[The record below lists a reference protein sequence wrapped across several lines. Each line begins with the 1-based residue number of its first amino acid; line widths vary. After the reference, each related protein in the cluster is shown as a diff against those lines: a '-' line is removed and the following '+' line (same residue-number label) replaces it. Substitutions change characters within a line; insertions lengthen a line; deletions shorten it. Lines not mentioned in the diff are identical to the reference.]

1 MKVIHLIPA
10 SLKLAKY
17 CTICTE
23 TVFSVVLPVCLCSQF
38 RWNLFVRRC
47 SKTVWTVFFFR
58 ECMSDLWECC
68 RERQDLAQ
76 LWQHKESDAVSEQLA
91 ATRSSW
97 KVFSPDHSTE
107 RLYIQEMT
115 LWAFRILIQ
124 HIWFCQVRCILI
136 HKLLSKQ
143 AFQTCQVRR
152 TRMSVHV
159 CLGSTSSLQCWKDC
173 PLLRSAPVCGYMN
186 FGPSGLMFCLFASCW
201 IKVESTIPG
210 GFEFHQH

>member
-1 MKVIHLIPA
+1 
-10 SLKLAKY
+10 
-17 CTICTE
+17 
-23 TVFSVVLPVCLCSQF
+23 
-38 RWNLFVRRC
+38 
-47 SKTVWTVFFFR
+47 
-58 ECMSDLWECC
+58 MSDLWECC

-159 CLGSTSSLQCWKDC
+159 CLGSTSSLWTVLERL
-173 PLLRSAPVCGYMN
+173 PAAPIC
-186 FGPSGLMFCLFASCW
+186 SGLRIHELWSKRPDVLFVCIMLNQSW
-201 IKVESTIPG
+201 IHYSRWFWISPALGPTKLYEVSYAR
-210 GFEFHQH
+210 F